1 MKVNFVKLNEVE
13 IQRQNVTP
21 RQFWS
26 YCKREIERRTGGA
39 LHLSDWLEDFGDWET
54 PTCESK
60 WHKDE
65 HESWGED
72 ARTEVIRYEPFGC
85 QWYLQGSYNFI
96 MEFDFYDEKTGF
108 GYLYMCD
115 MEEVPTEPE
124 EPTETEP
131 EQPETETEPETATAN
146 EEEHEMLRTNTKKAR
161 ENVRAYIMNGFE
173 PEYNDNITPN
183 NFEEAAVA
191 IMADFRRAKGHE
203 LRRRYANE
211 QEVFIDWCAGL
222 PGIID
227 TCYYYNRSAVE
238 DLGGILEETAA
249 EKARYTES
257 KAERLLSCLIYSEC
271 SKAERKARERA
282 ANNADTSDI
291 ERAEA
296 EAVAA
301 VTA

>member
-1 MKVNFVKLNEVE
+1 MTAERREGKAMKVNFIKLHEVE

-39 LHLSDWLEDFGDWET
+39 LHLSDWLDNFGDWET

-131 EQPETETEPETATAN
+131 EQPETETAEADETETEPETATTN
-146 EEEHEMLRTNTKKAR
+146 EEKIEMNA
-161 ENVRAYIMNGFE
+161 N
-173 PEYNDNITPN
+173 YN
-183 NFEEAAVA
+183 
-191 IMADFRRAKGHE
+191 
-203 LRRRYANE
+203 Y
-211 QEVFIDWCAGL
+211 
-222 PGIID
+222 
-227 TCYYYNRSAVE
+227 
-238 DLGGILEETAA
+238 LEET
-249 EKARYTES
+249 K
-257 KAERLLSCLIYSEC
+257 
-271 SKAERKARERA
+271 
-282 ANNADTSDI
+282 
-291 ERAEA
+291 
-296 EAVAA
+296 AA
-301 VTA
+301 VLDFVAENVNREDWTGDRDGLENHLHDECWIDDSVT